1 MALKLSTGA
10 RTGLAGT
17 RGLKQLFD
25 GGFLHIY
32 SGGQPVNADVAET
45 GSLLARIAIGSYAG
59 GNGTGGVTFGTS
71 ADGVLPK
78 SADVWSGTIGV
89 GGVAGYFRL
98 FGTGGT
104 TGVMGTAGTSGT
116 GVRIDGNVG
125 LSGADL
131 VLANSTLALGATL
144 TIDTFN
150 LTVPASA

>member
-1 MALKLSTGA
+1 MALKLSNGA
-10 RTGLAGT
+10 RTQLAGT
-17 RGLKQLFD
+17 MGLKDLFN

-32 SGGQPVNADVAET
+32 SGGQPTTPDVAET
-45 GSLLARIAIGSYAG
+45 GSLLVRIAVDSYTGA
-59 GNGTGGVTFGTS
+59 NGTGGITFGTA

-78 SADVWSGTIGV
+78 SASVWSGTIGV

-98 FGTGGT
+98 LGTGGT
-104 TGVMGTAGTSGT
+104 TGVMGTTGTAGT

-144 TIDTFN
+144 TVDTFS
-150 LTVPASA
+150 LTVPVSA